1 MNAIPLTVTR
11 VGFRATFTDLG
22 RRNAEISGVPTGGA
36 ADQHSAVVANILAG
50 NARDGVLIEAIGDF
64 GLVARRPLLVAVTG
78 APAAGATPSNAPSP
92 RTSCARKTFGL
103 PPPTSFPPAAC
114 AGRWC
119 GPPAAAAGCS

>member
-50 NARDGVLIEAIGDF
+50 NARDGVLIDADVASMYPTIILML
-64 GLVARRPLLVAVTG
+64 GLFPQALGEHFLATYRGIPIVDLVERQD
-78 APAAGATPSNAPSP
+78 AGPGHSP
-92 RTSCARKTFGL
+92 FD
-103 PPPTSFPPAAC
+103 
-114 AGRWC
+114 AG
-119 GPPAAAAGCS
+119 